1 MDGLG
6 RMRVGGSRPLIQ
18 VYSLL
23 AIVPK
28 IGQVSFE
35 IEVAVVLQRG

>member
-18 VYSLL
+18 VNILL
-23 AIVPK
+23 VTVPK